1 MIFFEY
7 LVILMHERYKLME
20 KAGLQNITLYNEY
33 AEKNGLD
40 RFPYVILLVD
50 EYSQLVGTHKEVEGL
65 IVQLG
70 QMARAAGIHVILATQ
85 SPRSTVVTGIIKAN
99 FPSRVCLMVASDLES
114 RIVLDEGGGESLS
127 PKGDMIIKLVNGSMV
142 RAQGAYISN
151 KEIET
156 IFNHLR
162 NTMPEPEYVDYR
174 AIVAESRGEGGE
186 DEDFGGIGKAPVRKS
201 AKRNLNTPLA
211 NSSSKEPSIEKKST
225 FALKLE
231 KNKEEKEKQ
240 GAKTLEK
247 LQAEKLE
254 KVLKA
259 LDKADSEPQTS
270 NNTNNEQP
278 ISSKTKPKTT
288 DPKVSVNVTITTDK
302 SEKKQVNGTTSP
314 IMQKMLKAK
323 KQVHK

>member
-1 MIFFEY
+1 
-7 LVILMHERYKLME
+7 
-20 KAGLQNITLYNEY
+20 
-33 AEKNGLD
+33 
-40 RFPYVILLVD
+40 
-50 EYSQLVGTHKEVEGL
+50 
-65 IVQLG
+65 
-70 QMARAAGIHVILATQ
+70 
-85 SPRSTVVTGIIKAN
+85 
-99 FPSRVCLMVASDLES
+99 
-114 RIVLDEGGGESLS
+114 
-127 PKGDMIIKLVNGSMV
+127 
-142 RAQGAYISN
+142 
-151 KEIET
+151 
-156 IFNHLR
+156 
-162 NTMPEPEYVDYR
+162 
-174 AIVAESRGEGGE
+174 
-186 DEDFGGIGKAPVRKS
+186 
-201 AKRNLNTPLA
+201 
-211 NSSSKEPSIEKKST
+211 
-225 FALKLE
+225 
-231 KNKEEKEKQ
+231 KQ